1 MKFNKNGEKP
11 KIKSNRNIRFD
22 ENGHII
28 VQNPSA
34 YWLPSI
40 TTKQTIGGTE
50 YIAIND
56 HFDTIDPNST
66 DNDMAGIKNW
76 FNDNPS

>member
-11 KIKSNRNIRFD
+11 EIKSKRNIRFD

-28 VQNPSA
+28 VPNPSA
-34 YWLPSI
+34 YWIPNI

-50 YIAIND
+50 YTVVAEFVGDEPLHKKFERIIEND
-56 HFDTIDPNST
+56 RKLSL
-66 DNDMAGIKNW
+66 
-76 FNDNPS
+76 

>member
-1 MKFNKNGEKP
+1 MKFNKNGEKTEITS
-11 KIKSNRNIRFD
+11 KRNIRFD

-34 YWLPSI
+34 YWIPSI

-50 YIAIND
+50 YAVIAEFVGDEPLHKKLERIFED
-56 HFDTIDPNST
+56 DQKLSL
-66 DNDMAGIKNW
+66 
-76 FNDNPS
+76 

>member
-1 MKFNKNGEKP
+1 MKFNKSGEKIEI
-11 KIKSNRNIRFD
+11 IKSKRNIRFD

-34 YWLPSI
+34 YWLPNI

-50 YIAIND
+50 YTVVAEFVGDEALHKKLERIIEND
-56 HFDTIDPNST
+56 QKLSL
-66 DNDMAGIKNW
+66 
-76 FNDNPS
+76 

>member
-1 MKFNKNGEKP
+1 MKFNKNSEQPQVQK
-11 KIKSNRNIRFD
+11 KRNFRFD

-34 YWLPSI
+34 YWIPNI

-50 YIAIND
+50 YTVVAEFVGDEPLHKKLERIVEND
-56 HFDTIDPNST
+56 S
-66 DNDMAGIKNW
+66 KLLL
-76 FNDNPS
+76 

>member
-11 KIKSNRNIRFD
+11 QVQKKYNFRFD

-50 YIAIND
+50 YTVVAEFVGDEPLHKKLERIFEND
-56 HFDTIDPNST
+56 QKLSL
-66 DNDMAGIKNW
+66 
-76 FNDNPS
+76 

>member
-11 KIKSNRNIRFD
+11 EIIKSKRNIRFD

-50 YIAIND
+50 YTVVAEFVGDEPLHKKLERILE
-56 HFDTIDPNST
+56 T
-66 DNDMAGIKNW
+66 DQKL
-76 FNDNPS
+76 SL

>member
-11 KIKSNRNIRFD
+11 EIKSSRNIRFD

-28 VQNPSA
+28 VQNPYA

-40 TTKQTIGGTE
+40 TTKQIIGGTE
-50 YIAIND
+50 YTVVAEFVGDELLHKKLERIIESD
-56 HFDTIDPNST
+56 QKS
-66 DNDMAGIKNW
+66 
-76 FNDNPS
+76 SL

>member
-11 KIKSNRNIRFD
+11 ETIKSNRNIRFD

-28 VQNPSA
+28 VPNPSA
-34 YWLPSI
+34 YWIPNI

-50 YIAIND
+50 YTVVAEFVGDEPLHKKLERIFEND
-56 HFDTIDPNST
+56 S
-66 DNDMAGIKNW
+66 KL
-76 FNDNPS
+76 SL